1 MKKWNIIIDLEKCND
16 CNNCFLACKDEHVDN
31 EWPGYSKPQQRHGH
45 RWIDILRKERGSYPL
60 IDVVYLPKL
69 CMHCDNAP
77 CVRAA
82 SGAVY
87 KRHDGIV
94 IIDPIKA
101 KGLKELIKTC
111 PYETIWWNE
120 QEEVPQKC
128 SFCAHLIDEGWKK
141 PRCVQACPAGAL
153 RVEYVDA
160 DKIRE
165 IIQSEQLEVLNPEEN
180 TQPRVYYKNMHR
192 YTKCFIA
199 GSIAIEHNVK
209 TDCVEGARVNLFIG
223 SSLVSETIT
232 DVFGDF
238 KFDNLEA
245 NSEKYVIQVLVGG
258 ELRKT
263 LEVDLRASINVGTIS
278 LSYF

>member
-1 MKKWNIIIDLEKCND
+1 VKKWNIIIDLEKCND

-31 EWPGYSKPQQRHGH
+31 EWPGYSKPQPRHGH

-77 CVRAA
+77 CIRAA
-82 SGAVY
+82 NGAVC

-94 IIDPIKA
+94 IIDPIRA
-101 KGLKELIKTC
+101 KGLRELGQSC
-111 PYETIWWNE
+111 PYGAIWWNE

-128 SFCAHLIDEGWKK
+128 SFCAHLIDGGWKE

-153 RVEYVDA
+153 RVEYVNA

-165 IIQSEQLEVLNPEEN
+165 IIRSEQLEVLNSQEN
-180 TQPRVYYKNMHR
+180 TQPRVYYKNMYR
-192 YTKCFIA
+192 YAKCFIA
-199 GSIAIEHNVK
+199 GSIAYEHNGK
-209 TDCVEGARVNLFIG
+209 TDCVEGARVNLFNG
-223 SSLVSETIT
+223 YRLVCETTT
-232 DVFGDF
+232 DIFGDF

-245 NSEKYVIQVLVGG
+245 NNEKYIIQILVEGK
-258 ELRKT
+258 LRKT
-263 LEVDLRASINVGTIS
+263 LEVDLQASINVGTIC
-278 LSYF
+278 LL